1 MRRGNILDTS
11 DNDFAI
17 SFAINVEAVFRMCRS
32 SIEIMK
38 PAGQGAIINVAS
50 CWGLYPGPNH
60 LVYCTTKAAV
70 AAMTKC
76 LGRDHA
82 ADGIRVN
89 AVCPNEVNTPMLR
102 TGFELRGL
110 DPDSAISELNKSVPI
125 GRIAEP
131 DDIADAIAYLASDES
146 RYVCGLYWRSM
157 ERNPYTN
164 GRFKKVII
172 VTGGGSGIGASISHR
187 FIDSGDTVIIA
198 QRSQCDIQNGIHI
211 QTDISKA
218 NECEQLISETI
229 KRFGQ
234 LDVLVNNAGIML
246 ESENE
251 DPNLESWNTTI
262 AVNLTAPYL
271 LTKYSLPHLRKT
283 KGNIINIGSMK
294 ALDQIHYMPRIVL
307 LKEDYML

>member
-1 MRRGNILDTS
+1 MWFFIGDQWSETRIL
-11 DNDFAI
+11 
-17 SFAINVEAVFRMCRS
+17 M
-32 SIEIMK
+32 
-38 PAGQGAIINVAS
+38 
-50 CWGLYPGPNH
+50 
-60 LVYCTTKAAV
+60 
-70 AAMTKC
+70 
-76 LGRDHA
+76 
-82 ADGIRVN
+82 AD
-89 AVCPNEVNTPMLR
+89 
-102 TGFELRGL
+102 
-110 DPDSAISELNKSVPI
+110 S
-125 GRIAEP
+125 
-131 DDIADAIAYLASDES
+131 
-146 RYVCGLYWRSM
+146 
-157 ERNPYTN
+157 
-164 GRFKKVII
+164 KKVII

-283 KGNIINIGSMK
+283 KGNIINIGSIEGIGSNPLHAAYCASK
-294 ALDQIHYMPRIVL
+294 GGLHALTRAIAVDHGKDGIRCNAIAPGWINTELNNEFIELMTDPTLFRRQIEDIHPIGRTGMPEEVASLVAWLASDEASFVTGQVYPIDGGRMAKL
-307 LKEDYML
+307 SLP